1 MASGID
7 DPEMAV
13 STHSHPKAAADDT
26 LDPLVHGVVSTHS
39 HPKAAAIG
47 ANFVNIF
54 IFSFNTQPPE
64 GGCLP
69 LLMDSY
75 GAHSVSTHSHPKAAA
90 GVICWVPVSMRSFQH
105 TATRRRLLKWQKE
118 SIKAERVSTHSH
130 PKAAAP
136 YLKKQEKSAY

>member
-26 LDPLVHGVVSTHS
+26 LDPLVHGV
-39 HPKAAAIG
+39 
-47 ANFVNIF
+47 
-54 IFSFNTQPPE
+54 
-64 GGCLP
+64 
-69 LLMDSY
+69 
-75 GAHSVSTHSHPKAAA
+75 VSTHSHPKAAA

-130 PKAAAP
+130 PKAAASGFFTSP
-136 YLKKQEKSAY
+136 FSY

>member
-90 GVICWVPVSMRSFQH
+90 N
-105 TATRRRLLKWQKE
+105 
-118 SIKAERVSTHSH
+118 
-130 PKAAAP
+130 
-136 YLKKQEKSAY
+136 